1 MLSTFKDTQQKPNQT
16 KKRRAEASRRENACV
31 TAYLYSCSV
40 RPFVKT
46 PLFSSAT
53 SRRYS
58 TLNRRTCADKHSC
71 TRRML
76 AASTRDSTT
85 PTSNSVANCA
95 ACRVLLCPPTYLW
108 YQGTT
113 RVLHSSPR
121 ISSVQHQQVPPTR
134 QPSKR
139 STPCQPANL
148 TSTQHNTDKDWRLL

>member
-95 ACRVLLCPPTYLW
+95 ACRVLLSPPTYLSRH
-108 YQGTT
+108 YFTPVPEFLPCNNTNQF
-113 RVLHSSPR
+113 P
-121 ISSVQHQQVPPTR
+121 QHASQASARRHASQPT
-134 QPSKR
+134 
-139 STPCQPANL
+139 
-148 TSTQHNTDKDWRLL
+148 